1 MNKTKNS
8 ISQMSEKRQVRKLS
22 GGWGGG
28 GGLIDYVVVNFLSQV
43 IYIFICFNFI

>member
-22 GGWGGG
+22 GGGGG
-28 GGLIDYVVVNFLSQV
+28 EVLDK
-43 IYIFICFNFI
+43 